1 MANKAKIRYLPTF
14 YHDLLGTVSYI
25 GDVLMNPDA
34 ANKLLSDIE
43 DAILKRSE
51 NPTIYVPYRPQREL
65 KKTYYRIKA
74 KNYFVFYSVENG
86 IMEISRLIYARRN
99 ILV

>member
-65 KKTYYRIKA
+65 KK
-74 KNYFVFYSVENG
+74 
-86 IMEISRLIYARRN
+86 N
-99 ILV
+99 IL

>member
-43 DAILKRSE
+43 DAILKR
-51 NPTIYVPYRPQREL
+51 
-65 KKTYYRIKA
+65 
-74 KNYFVFYSVENG
+74 
-86 IMEISRLIYARRN
+86 
-99 ILV
+99 